1 MILDVDFNEMPSEND
16 DEILSSNKILTK
28 PFHSSGTK
36 TVKQFKVG

>member
-1 MILDVDFNEMPSEND
+1 MILDVDFNEMPSEN

-36 TVKQFKVG
+36 TVKQCKVG

>member
-16 DEILSSNKILTK
+16 EILSNNKILTK

-36 TVKQFKVG
+36 TVKQCKVS